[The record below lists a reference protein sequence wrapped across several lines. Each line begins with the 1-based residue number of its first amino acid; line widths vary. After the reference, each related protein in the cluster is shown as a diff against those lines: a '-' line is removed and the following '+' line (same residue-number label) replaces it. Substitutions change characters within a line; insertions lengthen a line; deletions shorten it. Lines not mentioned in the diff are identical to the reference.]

1 MGPIQLRIFEY
12 SSIFL
17 YMLTNILENLEAIS
31 YLLTLQNLPLDI
43 RFFSTD
49 SAMGLQTGSASFYR
63 VYLWR
68 DISAA
73 PTLQAVLVFFF

>member
-1 MGPIQLRIFEY
+1 MELRIFEN

-31 YLLTLQNLPLDI
+31 YLLTLQNLPLDV

-49 SAMGLQTGSASFYR
+49 SAMGFRLTVPLSPGFLSG
-63 VYLWR
+63 
-68 DISAA
+68 
-73 PTLQAVLVFFF
+73 